1 MKAPFVASA
10 FAVVAVIALGGFSQP
25 VLAHGGL
32 TIEQDKCVLR
42 VGTHLIHFTGYQPQE
57 TTTQE
62 FCEDIPKTG
71 RTIVALDYV
80 DPMMRSVP
88 VEVKIL
94 RVVDRWQADE
104 VQPVEFTL
112 APKSYPTGTIHFEHD
127 FLEPGQYVGLVTA
140 KEAGMDQVGRF
151 PFAVG
156 KAWPPWLRAG
166 WKIAAVMALGIGL
179 AVTLIRRQ
187 AKSAASYRQ
196 RKA

>member
-1 MKAPFVASA
+1 MIGNLVALA
-10 FAVVAVIALGGFSQP
+10 ATSQP

-32 TIEQDKCVLR
+32 SIEQDKCVLR

-71 RTIVALDYV
+71 KTIVALDYV
-80 DPMMRSVP
+80 DPMMRKVP

-94 RVVDRWQADE
+94 RVVDRWQSDE
-104 VQPVEFTL
+104 AQPVEFSIEP
-112 APKSYPTGTIHFEHD
+112 AAYPTGTIHFEHD

-166 WKIAAVMALGIGL
+166 WKIVAVMALGIAL
-179 AVTLIRRQ
+179 AAMLIRRQ
-187 AKSAASYRQ
+187 AKSAASSAKRS
-196 RKA
+196 A

>member
-1 MKAPFVASA
+1 MKASRAFVVMIGSVVA
-10 FAVVAVIALGGFSQP
+10 FAAASPP

-32 TIEQDKCVLR
+32 SIEQDKCVLR

-71 RTIVALDYV
+71 KTIVALDYV
-80 DPMMRSVP
+80 DPMMRKVP

-94 RVVDRWQADE
+94 RVVDRWQSDE
-104 VQPVEFTL
+104 AQPVEFSIEPT
-112 APKSYPTGTIHFEHD
+112 AYPTGTIHFEHD

-166 WKIAAVMALGIGL
+166 WKIVAVMALGIGL
-179 AVTLIRRQ
+179 AAMLIRRQ
-187 AKSAASYRQ
+187 AKSAASSAKRS
-196 RKA
+196 A